1 MCAVNSGKHWFVWQ
15 SMAYFGRKSMLVA
28 SYVVLLALPAAV
40 AAEEPSEDAAIKAA
54 IVDKMIMA
62 YGGAALLQANSIKV
76 VDYNKGPWPGE
87 GESPDVPEL
96 WRINEE
102 LTIDYKN
109 RRKSLLSYRVPRSTL
124 DLEKWVQQGDSTIMY
139 DILHEKYSEESW
151 ASFDRLGASLER
163 SSDTLQARR
172 LASLTAELEYLGDE
186 YFRGRVQQKLM
197 LQHASGERY
206 TYFVDNT
213 SGLIHKILRQHPRA
227 GDMLYVFSNH
237 NTAAKVAFAR
247 DMNFFV
253 NGQLRLSSVHRDLE
267 LNPDLST
274 AFSGFDHFTP
284 WGETIDGSEFTTKK
298 LSTGVYQAGKGR
310 ALTVFIE
317 QADHYIAMGAAEA
330 LSENFAEIKKLS
342 LQDKPLK
349 YFVVTHHH
357 NANVRGLNNAVA
369 LGATLVVAKQHQAT
383 ILKHATTAKADN
395 LLLIPERAAFKLGDV
410 SLFDIATAHSQH
422 YLLVYLPTA
431 KLVLAEDHYVTDLKT
446 AKPRIYH
453 DMVRFAQVLDELK
466 LDINTLVDIRGWRQ
480 FSMKEFRQWTDDFTP
495 KTCPAGYPICANG

>member
-1 MCAVNSGKHWFVWQ
+1 MKVKTYLAGSCMVLGLVTFSG
-15 SMAYFGRKSMLVA
+15 MASENNTVA
-28 SYVVLLALPAAV
+28 STSTVGTV
-40 AAEEPSEDAAIKAA
+40 SSI
-54 IVDKMIMA
+54 IDKMLTA
-62 YGGAALLQANSIKV
+62 YGGDTLLQANNIKV

-109 RRKSLLSYRVPRSTL
+109 QRKSLLSYRVPRSTL

-139 DILHEKYSEESW
+139 DILHQKYSEESW
-151 ASFDRLGASLER
+151 ANFDRLGASLER
-163 SSDTLQARR
+163 SSDTLQAKR
-172 LASLTAELEYLGDE
+172 LAGLTAELEYSGKE
-186 YFRGRVQQKLM
+186 YYRGRLQQKLM

-237 NTAAKVAFAR
+237 NTAAKLPYAR

-274 AFSGFDHFTP
+274 VFNGFDHFTP
-284 WGETIDGSEFTTKK
+284 WGETIDGSEFTAKK
-298 LSTGVYQAGKGR
+298 LSDGVYQAGKGR

-330 LSENFAEIKKLS
+330 LADNFAEIKKLS

-383 ILKHATTAKADN
+383 ILKHATTAQADN
-395 LLLIPERAAFKLGDV
+395 LLVIPERAAFTLGDLM
-410 SLFDIATAHSQH
+410 LFDIATAHAQH
-422 YLLVYLPTA
+422 YLLAYLPGNRM
-431 KLVLAEDHYVTDLKT
+431 VLAEDHYVTDLKT

-453 DMVRFAQVLDELK
+453 DMVRFAQALDELK
-466 LDINTLVDIRGWRQ
+466 LDVNTLVDIRGWRQ
-480 FSMKEFRQWTDDFTP
+480 FSMAEFRQWTDDFRP
-495 KTCPAGYPICANG
+495 KTCPAGYDICAKG